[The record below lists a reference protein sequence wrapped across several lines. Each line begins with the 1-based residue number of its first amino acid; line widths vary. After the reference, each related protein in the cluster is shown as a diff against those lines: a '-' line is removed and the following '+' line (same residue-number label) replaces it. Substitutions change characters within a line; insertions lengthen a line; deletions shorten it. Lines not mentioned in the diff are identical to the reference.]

1 MEAELLDLIRQYGY
15 IILFFWSIL
24 EGESGLVMAGLF
36 VHTGDMA
43 LVWAITTAGLGAFVG
58 DQIYFYLGRF
68 KKEYVIRKFGS
79 QKRKFALAKL
89 LLREYGG
96 FIIFIQRY
104 LYGLRTILPLCI
116 GLMGYSPR
124 YFAILNGISACCWS
138 AIIIVPVWYFGDTIL
153 SLIAYAKTHWYFF
166 VPVVILGIG
175 FFIGFIRRRSAR
187 SKVLKSRS
195 RSNV

>member
-1 MEAELLDLIRQYGY
+1 MEAHFLSWMHQYGY

-24 EGESGLVMAGLF
+24 EGETGLIMAGLF
-36 VHTGDMA
+36 VHTGDM
-43 LVWAITTAGLGAFVG
+43 LLLPAIMTAGLGAFVG

-89 LLREYGG
+89 LLREYGA

-104 LYGLRTILPLCI
+104 LYGLRTIIPLSI

-124 YFAILNGISACCWS
+124 YFAGINFISAMCWS
-138 AIIIVPVWYFGDTIL
+138 SVIIVPVLYFGNSIL
-153 SLIAYAKTHWYFF
+153 SLITYAKAHWYF
-166 VPVVILGIG
+166 VIPVVAIIIGTVILTARY
-175 FFIGFIRRRSAR
+175 RRAKEKTR
-187 SKVLKSRS
+187 
-195 RSNV
+195 